1 MYNLL
6 VLEMT
11 RKSKSKLCYF
21 LDVQSKCFTV
31 QGMLCCHNSS
41 FLTWKH
47 RTFCTLT
54 GAYTYVVFES
64 VAFPCSIPDEYGIS
78 DMTVNLTEKDICS
91 GRLDSTQ
98 WKIFHIFFYQNKL
111 DPSQYPI
118 KILLRI
124 HQINHEI
131 KIDLRNNKTFLW
143 FDLLNILQRHCVW
156 QVSKEANLLYTNRVY
171 LNK

>member
-1 MYNLL
+1 M
-6 VLEMT
+6 
-11 RKSKSKLCYF
+11 
-21 LDVQSKCFTV
+21 
-31 QGMLCCHNSS
+31 
-41 FLTWKH
+41 
-47 RTFCTLT
+47 
-54 GAYTYVVFES
+54 FES

-98 WKIFHIFFYQNKL
+98 CSRRFSIYLFYQIKL

-118 KILLRI
+118 KTLLRI
-124 HQINHEI
+124 HKIHHEI
-131 KIDLRNNKTFLW
+131 RIDLRNNKTFLW

-171 LNK
+171 LNKSNHDCDG

>member
-1 MYNLL
+1 M
-6 VLEMT
+6 
-11 RKSKSKLCYF
+11 
-21 LDVQSKCFTV
+21 
-31 QGMLCCHNSS
+31 
-41 FLTWKH
+41 
-47 RTFCTLT
+47 
-54 GAYTYVVFES
+54 YVVFES

-98 WKIFHIFFYQNKL
+98 WKIFHIFSYQIKL
-111 DPSQYPI
+111 LDNI
-118 KILLRI
+118 KTILRI

-131 KIDLRNNKTFLW
+131 RIDLRNNKTFLW

-171 LNK
+171 LNKSNHDCDGSRRFSF